1 MSAARIAAVNWIEET
16 NVVVRSDPFQRT
28 TEPVTKL
35 LPLTV
40 RVKAVP
46 PALAV
51 AGFRLVMVGD

>member
-1 MSAARIAAVNWIEET
+1 MSEAGIAAVNWVEET

-51 AGFRLVMVGD
+51 AGLRLVMVGV